1 VCLRFILNALGLYPL
16 SPASGDYLL
25 GAPLFANVTI
35 DLSNDS
41 SSSSSSSSKA
51 NKGSRRNKSSGSD
64 LTTLTVVALNQGP
77 ENVYILSVTWNGL
90 PLDEGQKTISYEELM
105 QGGELQFEMGPDP
118 VTA

>member
-1 VCLRFILNALGLYPL
+1 MCLRFILNALGLYPL

-41 SSSSSSSSKA
+41 SSSHVNESGRRHKRSSSS
-51 NKGSRRNKSSGSD
+51 G

-77 ENVYILSVTWNGL
+77 DNVYVQSVTWNGS
-90 PLDEGQKTISYEELM
+90 PLESQLTISYEELI